1 MHHTQDAQVADVRR
15 SNPNLAHVSRD
26 PRDENLSAPSWR
38 RLTVCLASV
47 WLLFCLSACAGS
59 GAALTQS
66 EMEIV
71 AKDEAFTLVAL
82 GANQTAEDVA
92 RVLLGNKDEVWQI
105 YEVNDVTNP
114 APGEILAVPNSPLN
128 VTGVYQHHYR
138 TIPILCY
145 HQFTN
150 ERTAGHKLEVTAREF
165 EKQISFL
172 VNEGYQ
178 FLSFAELADI
188 VYQRRA
194 VPEKSVVITVDDGYA
209 SVFDVAWPI
218 LKRYRVNA
226 TLFVY
231 TDFVGGGAAM
241 SWKQLKQLQ
250 DSGLIEIESHG
261 KSHSSLAK
269 IEEDTTI
276 ARYESRLKQEIDGS
290 EAAFEKRLALSPT
303 FMSYP
308 YGNSSIT
315 IANLLEERGYQLA
328 ATVTRGPN
336 GSFVDP
342 FLLHRTM
349 IYSDHGLSDFANL
362 LRVNQSRR

>member
-1 MHHTQDAQVADVRR
+1 MQQIQDVQVANVRIGYPDLVHD
-15 SNPNLAHVSRD
+15 SLD
-26 PRDENLSAPSWR
+26 PRGENLIAPSWC
-38 RLTVCLASV
+38 RLVVCLTSV
-47 WLLFCLSACAGS
+47 LLVFCLSACVGS
-59 GAALTQS
+59 GTAVTQS
-66 EMEIV
+66 EIEIV
-71 AKDEAFTLVAL
+71 AKDQAFTLVAL
-82 GANQTAEDVA
+82 NANQTAEDVA
-92 RVLLGNKDEVWQI
+92 HVLLGSKDEVWQI

-138 TIPILCY
+138 TVPILCY

-150 ERTAGHKLEVTAREF
+150 GHTAGHRLEVTAREF
-165 EKQISFL
+165 EKQISYL

-178 FLSFAELADI
+178 FLTFAELADI

-194 VPEKSVVITVDDGYA
+194 VPEKSVVITVDDGYE

-269 IEEDTTI
+269 IEEDTTN

-290 EAAFEKRLALSPT
+290 EAAFEKRLALTPN
-303 FMSYP
+303 FISYP

-349 IYSDHGLSDFANL
+349 IYSDHDLADFTNL
-362 LRVNQSRR
+362 LRVNQTRR